1 MTGEQKIQFIRD
13 QCNAIWE
20 SRQEV
25 AVDCPYCLRSVKPG
39 EGPCCIYMDKVIRL
53 LLEQEKRI
61 TEGMKC
67 YERREFGR
75 MIMDKNGN

>member
-25 AVDCPYCLRSVKPG
+25 AVDCPYCLHSVKPG
-39 EGPCCIYMDKVIRL
+39 EGPCCVYMDKSFVCFWSRNSGL
-53 LLEQEKRI
+53 PKA
-61 TEGMKC
+61 
-67 YERREFGR
+67 
-75 MIMDKNGN
+75 